1 MKIKL
6 LMSALRRFY
15 PAAPYVLRPGRFVGR
30 ARVCDA
36 FDPMAFQF
44 RMGTGY
50 AGEVNRKHPFEIVA
64 HVMDSTN
71 PPTFYGQAVVIDAT
85 SKRIRRV
92 IAGDTGLTNIYGVM
106 VRPFPFQDP
115 GAASAYGAQ
124 SFGAVTT
131 MQGLSQAIDVLV
143 KGFILVPIVTTA
155 ANLPGLGDSVSVWA
169 AAASGAHLQGGFET
183 ASPGGSGFTIT
194 GSTRFMGPTDL
205 QMGALQGIGE
215 LAFNI

>member
-1 MKIKL
+1 MNIKL
-6 LMSALRRFY
+6 FSALRRFR
-15 PAAPYVLRPGRFVGR
+15 PAAPTILRHGRFVGR
-30 ARVCDA
+30 ARVRDA

-44 RMGTGY
+44 RMGAGY
-50 AGEVNRKHPFEIVA
+50 AGEVNRKHPFEILA
-64 HVMDSTN
+64 HQMDATN

-92 IAGDTGLTNIYGVM
+92 IAGDTGLTNIYGVT

-115 GAASAYGAQ
+115 GSAGVFGAQ
-124 SFGAVTT
+124 AFGAVTT
-131 MQGLSQAIDVLV
+131 VLPNQAIDVLV

-155 ANLPGLGDSVSVWA
+155 ASLPGLGDSVSVWA

-183 ASPGGSGFTIT
+183 ASPGGSGFTIV